1 MSGTVILFIALAV
14 ILVALL
20 AWAVRPPK
28 KTLLSVDDVF
38 DALAEKRHYARLP
51 QILQSL
57 RHEDTDFLYTRGHD
71 HLAGRIRR
79 ERKQIALRY
88 LNYLEDEY
96 HLLLEASRILSRI
109 APEISPMNEFAHFR
123 LNMRFV
129 LLCRY
134 LRWRLRLGLEPWS
147 VFGILS
153 DMEGAMTLQLEAATT
168 RIGER
173 AAIATEFPLFLE
185 NRRRDSK

>member
-1 MSGTVILFIALAV
+1 MSGTVILFIALAI

-20 AWAVRPPK
+20 AWAVRPPR

-38 DALAEKRHYARLP
+38 NALAEKRHYARLP

-57 RHEDTDFLYTRGHD
+57 RPEDTDFLYTRGLD

-79 ERKQIALRY
+79 ERKQIALGY

-96 HLLLEASRILSRI
+96 HLLLEASRILARI
-109 APEISPMNEFAHFR
+109 APEISPMDEFARFR

-134 LRWRLRLGLEPWS
+134 LRWRLWLGLEPWS

-153 DMEGAMTLQLEAATT
+153 DMEGDMTLQLEAATT

-173 AAIATEFPLFLE
+173 AAIASEFPLFLE

>member
-1 MSGTVILFIALAV
+1 MSVTILLFIALAV
-14 ILVALL
+14 VLVALL

-38 DALAEKRHYARLP
+38 DALTQKRHYARLP

-57 RHEDTDFLYTRGHD
+57 RQEDTDFLYTRGHD

-88 LNYLEDEY
+88 LDYLEDEY
-96 HLLLEASRILSRI
+96 QLLLEASRILARI
-109 APEISPMNEFAHFR
+109 APEISPMDEFARFR
-123 LNMRFV
+123 LNTRFV

-134 LRWRLRLGLEPWS
+134 LRIRLRLGLEPWS

-153 DMEGAMTLQLEAATT
+153 DMEGDITLQMEAATT

-173 AAIATEFPLFLE
+173 AAIAAEFPLFLE
-185 NRRRDSK
+185 DRRRDSE

>member
-1 MSGTVILFIALAV
+1 MSVTIILFIALAIV
-14 ILVALL
+14 LVALL

-38 DALAEKRHYARLP
+38 DALTQKRHYARLP

-57 RHEDTDFLYTRGHD
+57 RQEDTDFLYTRGHD

-88 LNYLEDEY
+88 LDYLEDEY
-96 HLLLEASRILSRI
+96 QLLLEASRILARI
-109 APEISPMNEFAHFR
+109 APEISPMDEFARFR
-123 LNMRFV
+123 LNTRFV

-134 LRWRLRLGLEPWS
+134 LRVRLRLGLEPWS

-153 DMEGAMTLQLEAATT
+153 DMEGDITLQMEAATT

-173 AAIATEFPLFLE
+173 AAIAAEFPLFLE
-185 NRRRDSK
+185 DRRRDSE